1 MGKRPDLQSARRR
14 TRVDRV
20 VRRMTDQSPSPTDPQ
35 GSYTGAPREFLIPRR
50 LVVRGSTAQPQ
61 RKEQEA

>member
-20 VRRMTDQSPSPTDPQ
+20 IRRMTGQSPSPTDPQ
-35 GSYTGAPREFLIPRR
+35 GSYTGRPADPLEPPVQDADDL
-50 LVVRGSTAQPQ
+50 
-61 RKEQEA
+61 

>member
-1 MGKRPDLQSARRR
+1 MAEKETMKYRLAEAVKALMERLR
-14 TRVDRV
+14 
-20 VRRMTDQSPSPTDPQ
+20 